1 MRLSFNWDL
10 DHPIVL
16 VGCELNYHSRH
27 NDITYNN
34 HAEKCFQDGSLMLFT
49 SIYHICSTAL
59 CSSCG
64 TTRQQLSVGLWRN
77 KMVKE
82 KMNKAGESVG

>member
-16 VGCELNYHSRH
+16 VGCELKYHRCH
-27 NDITYNN
+27 NDITYSN

-49 SIYHICSTAL
+49 TFLQQRYAVHVEL
-59 CSSCG
+59 HVSSSFPSASAE
-64 TTRQQLSVGLWRN
+64 T
-77 KMVKE
+77 K
-82 KMNKAGESVG
+82 